1 MIQTLFAIQASNSD
15 FEDSNWTALSAV
27 DAIGSLV
34 NLENP
39 VYLVAPETDT
49 DGPLAQFAKK
59 KNVNL
64 FFGNSLDVNSRFE
77 KLVDLLSP
85 KVVVRINLVNFMV
98 DPEIIKLQIGLL
110 IEENLD
116 LVVMAREFDMRFG
129 GDVSK
134 FDFFSRFR
142 KMRGSS
148 FRPWADVARIPEG
161 FKVARANLDKMPVYD
176 RPKSLDIISNFQK
189 LWPERWQTSNS
200 PNTLYEFM
208 ISDYSKRENGSRRI
222 LDIACGHGDG
232 TSIISG
238 KGHFVTG
245 IDYDSK
251 TIDAA
256 KSRYNKFDT
265 SIEFKVGDGT
275 TWKGD
280 KLFDSCFS
288 VCTMGHIKDDGI
300 FISNIRENLKL
311 GGYFYNAP
319 ALFKLNPLNQILI
332 SSHYHEYSI
341 KELVQKTEKHFEIV
355 EIFGV
360 DRDFIGPMEI
370 ASDFSIIIARAK

>member
-49 DGPLAQFAKK
+49 DGPLAQFANK

-134 FDFFSRFR
+134 FDFFL
-142 KMRGSS
+142 
-148 FRPWADVARIPEG
+148 V
-161 FKVARANLDKMPVYD
+161 L
-176 RPKSLDIISNFQK
+176 
-189 LWPERWQTSNS
+189 ER
-200 PNTLYEFM
+200 
-208 ISDYSKRENGSRRI
+208 
-222 LDIACGHGDG
+222 
-232 TSIISG
+232 
-238 KGHFVTG
+238 
-245 IDYDSK
+245 
-251 TIDAA
+251 
-256 KSRYNKFDT
+256 
-265 SIEFKVGDGT
+265 
-275 TWKGD
+275 
-280 KLFDSCFS
+280 
-288 VCTMGHIKDDGI
+288 
-300 FISNIRENLKL
+300 
-311 GGYFYNAP
+311 
-319 ALFKLNPLNQILI
+319 
-332 SSHYHEYSI
+332 
-341 KELVQKTEKHFEIV
+341 
-355 EIFGV
+355 
-360 DRDFIGPMEI
+360 
-370 ASDFSIIIARAK
+370 